1 MKNLI
6 ICFLF
11 FSSIFLKNINADEK
25 IKILYK
31 IDNSIVTSFDVKK
44 EISYLKS
51 LNKNLLNYDKNKLFD
66 VATQSLIREKIKQT
80 EIEKFYI
87 MDYKTLT
94 NSEIVN
100 NFLRNIYKN
109 QGFNDE
115 NEFAIYLIKNNV
127 KIEDVKKKLVIEQH
141 WNKLVYDIYKD
152 SIKID
157 EKEIDSKLEKI
168 IKNKSNLISF
178 NLSEISISGKNK
190 SDYEIKYESI
200 LGSIKEIG
208 FKDTATIYSISDS
221 SKIGGN
227 IGWVN
232 QNQLS
237 EQIFDAIK
245 DLKIGEF
252 TKPIIAPGRILLLY
266 LNNKK
271 EISSD
276 INKEIETEKII
287 MNERNRQL
295 NEYSII
301 HFKKIEN
308 KIYAKKM

>member
-6 ICFLF
+6 ICLLF